1 MQHDADAMRRA
12 VEALRR
18 GEAIGLPTETVY
30 GLAANAWDEAACRRI
45 FAIKGRPA
53 TNPLIVHVA
62 DRSRLEEGAEI
73 PSSGPV
79 RERLDEVA
87 DLWPGPLTL
96 ILPKGQHIPSIV
108 TAGRPTVAIRI
119 PAHPIALELL
129 ACLPFPLAA
138 PSANRSTAV
147 SPTSAAD
154 VREELGDRVAEVLD
168 GGPCRYGLESTIVSL
183 VDPDGPLLLRH
194 GALSAEFLA
203 NRWRMPLSLLLRAG
217 AIRPSVAAHESP
229 SDGPPSDGRASE
241 TESVGAAAPGQMRL
255 HYAPRTP
262 VWLADDPQLPSQRRG
277 RWGRIR
283 FRETSTSGGGPSESE
298 ASWAET
304 RLLSRDGDPVEIAAS
319 LYATLR
325 DLDHRMLEGI
335 VVDVCAEAGIGR
347 AVMDRLR
354 RASANHGGA

>member
-62 DRSRLEEGAEI
+62 DRSRLDEGAEI

-129 ACLPFPLAA
+129 ACLP
-138 PSANRSTAV
+138 
-147 SPTSAAD
+147 
-154 VREELGDRVAEVLD
+154 
-168 GGPCRYGLESTIVSL
+168 
-183 VDPDGPLLLRH
+183 
-194 GALSAEFLA
+194 
-203 NRWRMPLSLLLRAG
+203 
-217 AIRPSVAAHESP
+217 
-229 SDGPPSDGRASE
+229 
-241 TESVGAAAPGQMRL
+241 
-255 HYAPRTP
+255 
-262 VWLADDPQLPSQRRG
+262 
-277 RWGRIR
+277 
-283 FRETSTSGGGPSESE
+283 
-298 ASWAET
+298 
-304 RLLSRDGDPVEIAAS
+304 
-319 LYATLR
+319 
-325 DLDHRMLEGI
+325 
-335 VVDVCAEAGIGR
+335 
-347 AVMDRLR
+347 
-354 RASANHGGA
+354 

>member
-1 MQHDADAMRRA
+1 MQQDAEAMRRA

-62 DRSRLEEGAEI
+62 DRSRLDEGAEV
-73 PSSGPV
+73 PANGPV
-79 RERLDEVA
+79 RERLEQVA

-96 ILPKGQHIPSIV
+96 ILPKGKNIPSIV
-108 TAGRPTVAIRI
+108 TAGRRTVAIRI
-119 PAHPIALELL
+119 PAHPVALELL

-154 VREELGDRVAEVLD
+154 VREELGDRIDVILD

-203 NRWRMPLSLLLRAG
+203 NRWRMPLSLLLRSG
-217 AIRPSVAAHESP
+217 ATRPSSEGHE
-229 SDGPPSDGRASE
+229 PPSDVPAAKSGV
-241 TESVGAAAPGQMRL
+241 VGAEAPGQMRL

-262 VWLADDPQLPSQRRG
+262 VWLADDPRLPSERRG

-283 FRETSTSGGGPSESE
+283 FREATQGEAPSLD
-298 ASWAET
+298 AAGTYAET
-304 RLLSRDGDPVEIAAS
+304 RVLSHDGDPVEIAAS

-325 DLDHRMLEGI
+325 ELDHRMLEGI
-335 VVDVCAEAGIGR
+335 VVDTCAEAGIGR

-354 RASANHGGA
+354 RASANHASS

>member
-1 MQHDADAMRRA
+1 MQQDADAMRRA

-62 DRSRLEEGAEI
+62 DRSRLGEGAEI
-73 PSSGPV
+73 PASGPV
-79 RERLDEVA
+79 RERLEQVA

-96 ILPKGQHIPSIV
+96 ILPKGQNVPSIV

-119 PAHPIALELL
+119 PAHPVALELL

-154 VREELGDRVAEVLD
+154 VREELGDRIDVILD

-203 NRWRMPLSLLLRAG
+203 NRWRMPLSLLLRSG
-217 AIRPSVAAHESP
+217 AIRPSSEGHA
-229 SDGPPSDGRASE
+229 PPSDVPAAKSGV
-241 TESVGAAAPGQMRL
+241 VGAAAPGQMRL

-262 VWLADDPQLPSQRRG
+262 VWLADDPRLPSERRG

-283 FRETSTSGGGPSESE
+283 FREATSSGGMPVD
-298 ASWAET
+298 ADRTYAET
-304 RLLSRDGDPVEIAAS
+304 RVLSHDGDPVEIAAS

-325 DLDHRMLEGI
+325 ELDHRMLEGI
-335 VVDVCAEAGIGR
+335 VVDTCAEAGIGR

-354 RASANHGGA
+354 RASANHGAS